1 MSAGAQIQMAPQ
13 ASVTATQP
21 AHSQDSNMSTG
32 NNPKI
37 LHNDRFPIEIR
48 LIFFVRNFQVP
59 PIVTKRQML
68 SLLKNPVESCAQLV

>member
-32 NNPKI
+32 NNIK
-37 LHNDRFPIEIR
+37 F
-48 LIFFVRNFQVP
+48 NFSFDMF
-59 PIVTKRQML
+59 TFRY
-68 SLLKNPVESCAQLV
+68 LVVKL